1 MEFKNRYINNV
12 ANSLKKIDDKIEK
25 RKKLKEKKEKKKEKE
40 ILNNFTSFHKFKKF
54 LIKQTIIKQNKPLIL
69 SYLASG
75 LKQGNNLL
83 TLITRYK
90 ETLNITDSEEKHI
103 IGILDEIEHIIK
115 TKGTNTTYIL
125 YQVGLLSENEY
136 LIISNY
142 NDLYIGLEL
151 VLKMNKQKNNFSW
164 AITLF
169 FFPSFI
175 VLLGLLIFQ
184 PELKAF
190 AYNALEPINSQ
201 SKTLIK
207 IPAYLEDRTAYSIG
221 LTLFITF
228 YVFIMYSIN
237 MVKRFKPTKFFKFF
251 RLAEKEFIVNTF
263 SALINLRKSGKSYIQ
278 SYKILSETTKD
289 ILTRTFYLKIY
300 EASKEGNNAS
310 LYLIGKEYNMNKFN
324 LSYLKIGTVN
334 NDLDTTIETIYDY
347 NLEIYQKQIKRLVK
361 FLPLIGEII
370 MTIILLKPLIDIIMV
385 TTVGAMDFTL

>member
-1 MEFKNRYINNV
+1 
-12 ANSLKKIDDKIEK
+12 
-25 RKKLKEKKEKKKEKE
+25 
-40 ILNNFTSFHKFKKF
+40 
-54 LIKQTIIKQNKPLIL
+54 
-69 SYLASG
+69 
-75 LKQGNNLL
+75 
-83 TLITRYK
+83 
-90 ETLNITDSEEKHI
+90 
-103 IGILDEIEHIIK
+103 
-115 TKGTNTTYIL
+115 
-125 YQVGLLSENEY
+125 
-136 LIISNY
+136 
-142 NDLYIGLEL
+142 
-151 VLKMNKQKNNFSW
+151 
-164 AITLF
+164 
-169 FFPSFI
+169 
-175 VLLGLLIFQ
+175 
-184 PELKAF
+184 
-190 AYNALEPINSQ
+190 
-201 SKTLIK
+201 
-207 IPAYLEDRTAYSIG
+207 
-221 LTLFITF
+221 
-228 YVFIMYSIN
+228 MYSIN